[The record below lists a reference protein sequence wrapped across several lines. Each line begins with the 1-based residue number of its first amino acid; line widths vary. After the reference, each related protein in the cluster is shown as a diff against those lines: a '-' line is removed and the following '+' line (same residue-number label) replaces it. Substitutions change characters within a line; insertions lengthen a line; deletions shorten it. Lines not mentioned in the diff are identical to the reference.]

1 MPISRMFTLVA
12 VVAFAAAVG
21 TASSDAACSSELKL
35 AANTVQS
42 KPPASGSSQKQGGI
56 TTTRTGVT
64 TNSRTGLPILR
75 RK

>member
-21 TASSDAACSSELKL
+21 TDAACSSELKL

-56 TTTRTGVT
+56 TTTRTGYY
-64 TNSRTGLPILR
+64 
-75 RK
+75 